1 MNSGESIIKRI
12 GLALLSLSLV
22 GALAAVPASADT
34 TLYDNT
40 GPTSKGLHGNLGYII
55 NLPWE
60 ITDSFTLASNST
72 LTSVNF
78 LAWLTTGDAMTNV
91 DWSITEYAFGSAVGG
106 NIYGSATASV
116 TDTYTGKQLYGSYD
130 LDQESFSLPG
140 LSLAAGTYY
149 LQLQNA
155 VTKNGDPVSWDDSD
169 GPSYAARALGLNDSF
184 AHGLKDDGTNPIP
197 GSNSETFQ
205 IMGEEGPV
213 TPEPSSFLLLGSG
226 LLGLAGLLKHKLTA

>member
-1 MNSGESIIKRI
+1 MKRAV
-12 GLALLSLSLV
+12 LAVLFLSLV
-22 GALAAVPASADT
+22 GALAVVPASADT

-40 GPTSKGLHGNLGYII
+40 GPTSKGLHGYFGYTI

-60 ITDSFTLASNST
+60 IADSFTLASNST

-78 LAWLTTGDAMTNV
+78 LAWLTAGDAMTNV
-91 DWSITEYAFGSAVGG
+91 DWSITEYAFGYAIGG
-106 NIYGSATASV
+106 NIYGSETASL
-116 TDTYTGKQLYGSYD
+116 TDTYTGTQLYGSED

-155 VTKNGDPVSWDDSD
+155 VTGYGNPLYWDASNGSSDAAQAGNDSD
-169 GPSYAARALGLNDSF
+169 PYDLNGANS
-184 AHGLKDDGTNPIP
+184 NP

-205 IMGEEGPV
+205 ILGSPDSV

-226 LLGLAGLLKHKLTA
+226 LLRLAGLIKRKLPA